1 MRNNL
6 ENGLRDGISTIA
18 AFLPKLVLFLVILII
33 GLLIAKAISK
43 AANALLEKAGF
54 DRAVERGG
62 VKKALAGSK
71 MDASDI
77 VAKLVYYA
85 LALFVLQLAFGVF
98 GPNPISDLLTE
109 VIRFIPSL
117 VVGIIILVVASAI
130 AAAVKVLVENTLGG
144 LSYGRTL
151 ANIASIFILFLGI
164 VAALNQVGVATTVTT
179 PVLVAIL
186 ATVAGVII
194 VGVGG
199 GLIKPMQH
207 LGGIPHQGGGGG
219 TPHQGARGQRA
230 ERDGPGP
237 PGRCPRDQQ
246 HLDHPAGLGWHDRHV
261 LIDPHGEGALRSGA
275 PLHAFL
281 IRIAPFAVEGSTTLP
296 FWVITTSPRST
307 RRRAAR
313 RAGSIS
319 PRQVSSSSPPTARAA
334 SEGQIVA
341 VRARWASRSRM
352 VASRRRSTSLTPR
365 LRHEVE
371 Q

>member
-1 MRNNL
+1 
-6 ENGLRDGISTIA
+6 
-18 AFLPKLVLFLVILII
+18 
-33 GLLIAKAISK
+33 
-43 AANALLEKAGF
+43 
-54 DRAVERGG
+54 
-62 VKKALAGSK
+62 

-117 VVGIIILVVASAI
+117 VVAIIILVVASAI
-130 AAAVKVLVENTLGG
+130 AAAVKVLVQNSLGG

-207 LGGIPHQGGGGG
+207 RWEGYLTTAEAEAPRIKQEAANAPSVTEQARQAGAHATTSASTGRGG
-219 TPHQGARGQRA
+219 TT
-230 ERDGPGP
+230 
-237 PGRCPRDQQ
+237 
-246 HLDHPAGLGWHDRHV
+246 
-261 LIDPHGEGALRSGA
+261 
-275 PLHAFL
+275 
-281 IRIAPFAVEGSTTLP
+281 STY
-296 FWVITTSPRST
+296 
-307 RRRAAR
+307 
-313 RAGSIS
+313 
-319 PRQVSSSSPPTARAA
+319 
-334 SEGQIVA
+334 
-341 VRARWASRSRM
+341 
-352 VASRRRSTSLTPR
+352 
-365 LRHEVE
+365 
-371 Q
+371 

>member
-1 MRNNL
+1 MRDNL

-33 GLLIAKAISK
+33 GLLIAKALSK
-43 AANALLEKAGF
+43 AISALLEKAGF

-71 MDASDI
+71 LDASDI

-117 VVGIIILVVASAI
+117 VIAIIILVVASAI

-179 PVLVAIL
+179 PVLIAIL

-207 LGGIPHQGGGGG
+207 RWEGYLTKAEEEAPRIKQQAATAPSVTEQARQAGAHATG
-219 TPHQGARGQRA
+219 TTG
-230 ERDGPGP
+230 
-237 PGRCPRDQQ
+237 
-246 HLDHPAGLGWHDRHV
+246 
-261 LIDPHGEGALRSGA
+261 
-275 PLHAFL
+275 
-281 IRIAPFAVEGSTTLP
+281 TTG
-296 FWVITTSPRST
+296 TTST
-307 RRRAAR
+307 Y
-313 RAGSIS
+313 
-319 PRQVSSSSPPTARAA
+319 
-334 SEGQIVA
+334 
-341 VRARWASRSRM
+341 
-352 VASRRRSTSLTPR
+352 
-365 LRHEVE
+365 
-371 Q
+371 